1 MCWPRYANSCAP
13 RASALNL
20 LRATAAALP
29 AVLLAGCAGPEP
41 LTGVVTGRL
50 MSEGGR
56 GPGQQPMAGTV
67 TFTVA
72 GQRRATV
79 QAGKAGT
86 FSVQLPPGRYQVS
99 GPCLQSFPVTVT
111 AHRTSRVNVICLL
124 RLGAPPSS

>member
-1 MCWPRYANSCAP
+1 M
-13 RASALNL
+13 NL

-29 AVLLAGCAGPEP
+29 AVLLAVQLAGCAGPEP
-41 LTGVVTGRL
+41 VTGVVTGRL

-56 GPGQQPMAGTV
+56 GPGRQPMAGTV
-67 TFTVA
+67 AFVTA
-72 GQRRATV
+72 GQRRVTV

-111 AHRTSRVNVICLL
+111 AHRTSHVNVICLV